1 MATTQWGRI
10 GRAARDRSPWWLVLL
25 VGILAWMAWLILTE
39 DRYNEAYHRI
49 EPGLGITIRTT
60 IYGFVGAS
68 LIGLIMGLGRTSR
81 SVVLRNASR
90 AYVEFVRGIP
100 VIVLIFAVAY
110 YVVPQV
116 NEWLGIKNRQS
127 FEFRGTLALALIYG
141 AFLAEVFRAGIESV
155 PVGQTEAGR
164 SLGLRRSQ
172 TMRKIVLPQALRN
185 MLPAIG
191 NDFIS
196 MLKDTALLSVVA
208 VRELFQN
215 GKVYAGSTF
224 RYREMFF
231 VLTFFYLSLTLALS
245 LLMTGLEKWLHRD
258 E

>member
-1 MATTQWGRI
+1 VATTQRFDVGRLL
-10 GRAARDRSPWWLVLL
+10 RRSPWWLVFL
-25 VGILAWMAWLILTE
+25 VAILAWMAWLIVTE

-49 EPGLGITIRTT
+49 RPGLNITIRTT

-68 LIGLIMGLGRTSR
+68 VIGLIMGLGRTSK

-100 VIVLIFAVAY
+100 VIVLIFAIAY

-116 NEWLGIKNRQS
+116 NEWLGIDNRQS

-155 PVGQTEAGR
+155 PIGQTEAGR
-164 SLGLRRSQ
+164 SLGLRRTQ
-172 TMRKIVLPQALRN
+172 TLRKIVLPQAIRN

-245 LLMTGLEKWLHRD
+245 LLMTGIEKWLHRD

>member
-1 MATTQWGRI
+1 
-10 GRAARDRSPWWLVLL
+10 
-25 VGILAWMAWLILTE
+25 
-39 DRYNEAYHRI
+39 
-49 EPGLGITIRTT
+49 
-60 IYGFVGAS
+60 
-68 LIGLIMGLGRTSR
+68 MGLGRTSR